1 MTIIRKHFDSAA
13 ALLEYSQRRPVDKRG
28 SYALSI
34 WEERDQPDGGHQG
47 AEWFGMRRGER
58 PASVMA
64 RLFAEGWPQGVAR
77 INEALAS
84 IQDSVPRPQSI
95 RRSMTWTDHGD
106 VLDIHRVN
114 SGRLDVAWQRP
125 MRRKVS
131 ARATVTLAP
140 DSSLASKRSVDILFW
155 RGAAVVHLCNLLTEA
170 GYNVEIVMARN
181 VDLTCD
187 GGKGDKLYQHTVT
200 IKSALAPLDIHAL
213 AALAAHPA
221 STRAIAHRATCV
233 AASEARV
240 RVTDGLAK
248 PLDPRELLPD
258 ALVAGDDCCN
268 REQAID
274 WVRAGIAIV
283 EGRMAG

>member
-1 MTIIRKHFDSAA
+1 MEIIRKHFDSAA
-13 ALLEYSQRRPVDKRG
+13 ALLAYSQQRPREIG
-28 SYALSI
+28 GAALEI
-34 WEERDQPDGGHQG
+34 WEDRDKPNGGDLG
-47 AEWFGMRRGER
+47 AEWFGMQNGER
-58 PASVMA
+58 PARVMA
-64 RLFAEGWPQGVAR
+64 RLFTEGWPEGAAR
-77 INEALAS
+77 INKALAS

-95 RRSMTWTDHGD
+95 RRRMTWTDHGD

-125 MRRKVS
+125 IRRKIV

-140 DSSLASKRSVDILFW
+140 DSSLQSKRNADILFW
-155 RGAAVVHLCNLLTEA
+155 RGAGVVHLCNLLTEA

-187 GGKGDKLYQHTVT
+187 GKGDKLYQHTVT

-240 RVTDGLAK
+240 RVKDGLAK

>member
-28 SYALSI
+28 SHALSI
-34 WEERDQPDGGHQG
+34 WEERDQPDGGHLS
-47 AEWFGMRRGER
+47 AEWFGMQHGER

-95 RRSMTWTDHGD
+95 RRRMTWTDHGD

-140 DSSLASKRSVDILFW
+140 DSSLLSNRSADVLFW

-181 VDLTCD
+181 VDLD
-187 GGKGDKLYQHTVT
+187 YDNKGETLYQHTVT
-200 IKSALAPLDIHAL
+200 VKSALAPLDIHAL

-221 STRAIAHRATCV
+221 STRAIAQRATCV

-240 RVTDGLAK
+240 NVREGLAN

-268 REQAID
+268 REQAIE
-274 WVRAGIAIV
+274 WVRAGIATV
-283 EGRMAG
+283 EGRMVE